1 MTTAPS
7 HSAQPAPA
15 PTPTGLLLIDKP
27 LGPTSMDVCRRVRWR
42 LVQAGAPKR
51 IKVGHGGTL
60 DPLATGLLVVLIG
73 KATPLCDQIM
83 QGEKTYEAAA
93 DLRAFSTTDDA
104 EGELTPVP
112 ITTPPTLEA
121 VTTALSR
128 FVGVIQQRPPA
139 FSAIKVAGQRAYDL
153 ARKDG
158 PDAVQLPA
166 RPVMI
171 HELALTRY
179 EWPTLSF
186 RVRCGK
192 GTYIRSL
199 ARDVG
204 LALNTGA
211 HLTALRRTTTG
222 PFHIDHARTLDS
234 LPDKL
239 TQTDL
244 LPIPAEFAR

>member
-1 MTTAPS
+1 MTTA
-7 HSAQPAPA
+7 HSQSTHPAPA

-83 QGEKTYEAAA
+83 QGEKTYEATA

-121 VTTALSR
+121 VTTALAR
-128 FVGVIQQRPPA
+128 FVGLIQQRPPA

-158 PDAVQLPA
+158 AEAVQLPA

-171 HELALTRY
+171 HELSLTRY
-179 EWPTLSF
+179 EWPLLTF

-199 ARDVG
+199 ARDLG

-222 PFHIDHARTLDS
+222 PFTIDHARPLDS

-239 TQTDL
+239 IQSDL
-244 LPIPAEFAR
+244 LPIPAAFAR